1 MPAVARL
8 AASASRPNWGF
19 RRERGMVRTSTSC
32 AMSCARRRAINSST
46 GRVPWPMVRI
56 TRARPSLS
64 RPRTAARYPCGARP
78 RPARSPES
86 AAGGCGRGE
95 PTPGGDRPRRDA
107 PLSDARRPVG
117 DRPGAGPSRARRCRP
132 AAPPGAARPAR
143 RVASSRPSAAGRPR
157 RPAGGDRSRGDS
169 VLVEG
174 AGALERP
181 PPLLPCLRLLTL
193 SLDRRLLVVGAPLHL
208 LEEAIFLHLFLERLQ
223 RGLDLVVDDLDPHSA
238 APKVRGRSIAAHRF
252 RAVHNVH
259 LDEPLRA
266 LRDRAGD
273 RREDLVRLLDDLAC
287 VVDDPPAPVG
297 IRRGRERDDLHVGL
311 APTTGSRCARRR
323 RRSDT
328 LRRAARRPSPSLLAW
343 RTRP

>member
-1 MPAVARL
+1 MIRMRPAKPCR
-8 AASASRPNWGF
+8 SASI
-19 RRERGMVRTSTSC
+19 
-32 AMSCARRRAINSST
+32 RRARD
-46 GRVPWPMVRI
+46 GRSVP
-56 TRARPSLS
+56 
-64 RPRTAARYPCGARP
+64 PR
-78 RPARSPES
+78 
-86 AAGGCGRGE
+86 
-95 PTPGGDRPRRDA
+95 
-107 PLSDARRPVG
+107 
-117 DRPGAGPSRARRCRP
+117 
-132 AAPPGAARPAR
+132 AAPSTR
-143 RVASSRPSAAGRPR
+143 RVASSRRSAAARRR
-157 RPAGGDRSRGDS
+157 RPAGGDRPLGES

-181 PPLLPCLRLLTL
+181 PPLLPCLRLLAL
-193 SLDRRLLVVGAPLHL
+193 SLDRRLLVVGAALPF
-208 LEEAIFLHLFLERLQ
+208 LEEAIFLHLLLERLQ

-252 RAVHNVH
+252 RAVPNVH

-287 VVDDPPAPVG
+287 VVDDPPAPVR